1 MRLFVAM
8 CLAAVFGCVLDH
20 CLKALSCC
28 CRQAKAE
35 YEGELKLRSLNNDHV
50 GAKEWDWVWSMLQ
63 AKEGSITA
71 TANPEQLA
79 KAQDQASNTG
89 ITVPGFAHS
98 LVNIDIQ
105 PCTASGSLGLFA
117 VSQQQEELWY

>member
-1 MRLFVAM
+1 M
-8 CLAAVFGCVLDH
+8 CQVAVFGCMHDH
-20 CLKALSCC
+20 RFKALRCC

-71 TANPEQLA
+71 TANPELLA
-79 KAQDQASNTG
+79 KAQEQASNTG
-89 ITVPGFAHS
+89 ITVP
-98 LVNIDIQ
+98 
-105 PCTASGSLGLFA
+105 
-117 VSQQQEELWY
+117 